1 MENMGLFFATLLG
14 ALVSFLGVILTL
26 RHNQRVHEENLKEE
40 RTKRTEEREFQ
51 AKQDSIILA
60 SEAVTRFLTYFVSI
74 PDKQLPQ
81 NGSVAPEVA
90 ELGVALNKLHFFC
103 SLNTIEKS
111 THLGQVLDKAFCD
124 VMKAKLPS
132 AFAFEDIKVIA
143 LEISGI
149 EKSNAVLQEEI
160 RSLLFSDPQSPI
172 IPAHHTRLAQNF
184 QEISDLHKRR
194 VSLFKEKYHNTEK
207 CRDVVAK
214 CLKNIYEASRDVLL
228 LAREELD
235 FPIDET
241 RYKEIMDN
249 RIESMEKNLEE
260 FFAHIRSEVEK
271 KMK

>member
-1 MENMGLFFATLLG
+1 MELFFATLIG
-14 ALVSFLGVILTL
+14 ALVSLLGVFLTL
-26 RHNQRVHEENLKEE
+26 HHNQRVHENNLKEE
-40 RTKRTEEREFQ
+40 RTKRREEREFR
-51 AKQDSIILA
+51 AKQESIILA

-81 NGSVAPEVA
+81 DGSVAPEVA

-103 SLNTIEKS
+103 SLNTIEKL
-111 THLGQVLDKAFCD
+111 THLGQVLDKAFFD
-124 VMKAKLPS
+124 VIKAKMPS

-143 LEISGI
+143 LKISDI

-172 IPAHHTRLAQNF
+172 IAGHHTQIAQNL
-184 QEISDLHKRR
+184 QQISELHKRR
-194 VSLFKEKYHNTEK
+194 GSLFKEKYHKTEK

-214 CLKNIYEASRDVLL
+214 CLKTIYEASRDVLL
-228 LAREELD
+228 LVREELD

-241 RYKEIMDN
+241 RYKKIMDN
-249 RIESMEKNLEE
+249 RIESMKKDIEE
-260 FFAHIRSEVEK
+260 LFAHIRSEVEK